1 MRGRLRALATS
12 SFTAFVGTAAFR
24 VSIPAVAYYV
34 REELSGAM
42 AEVGLLTS
50 AFFTARAAAAL
61 LAGRALEAGARTA
74 LLASLCFAVNA
85 AVAQLYMLSSTW
97 LAASLLKL
105 VQGILNGLAWVSIQY
120 ALGLSVEARLRGRA
134 YSVYFAMGSLGSM
147 MGNVIYS
154 ILGEGGMW
162 KALTASSLL
171 FVATAVT
178 AAMVPEPPAARKVK
192 AKRSSPP
199 PATGVGGLNI
209 QVLTAIASI
218 RAASALIGG
227 DLIYVYLREACGASR
242 QAVAL
247 VVGLCDVA
255 GIAASFAISWV
266 ADRGRD
272 LAAMALASVS
282 ALSGGVLF
290 AVRSP
295 LTLLAGYA
303 LFAIGARSL
312 TPLTRRVATTYAE
325 MKGMAVGAVNAVG
338 NFSTAL
344 SSPLIG
350 GLLDVLDYQTV
361 NVAGVEIL
369 IAMAVIDLVIAAGAC
384 IPLTL
389 LAKLGSSR
397 PASREYASRRSGA
410 LST

>member
-1 MRGRLRALATS
+1 
-12 SFTAFVGTAAFR
+12 
-24 VSIPAVAYYV
+24 
-34 REELSGAM
+34 
-42 AEVGLLTS
+42 
-50 AFFTARAAAAL
+50 
-61 LAGRALEAGARTA
+61 
-74 LLASLCFAVNA
+74 
-85 AVAQLYMLSSTW
+85 
-97 LAASLLKL
+97 
-105 VQGILNGLAWVSIQY
+105 
-120 ALGLSVEARLRGRA
+120 
-134 YSVYFAMGSLGSM
+134 
-147 MGNVIYS
+147 
-154 ILGEGGMW
+154 
-162 KALTASSLL
+162 
-171 FVATAVT
+171 
-178 AAMVPEPPAARKVK
+178 
-192 AKRSSPP
+192 
-199 PATGVGGLNI
+199 
-209 QVLTAIASI
+209 
-218 RAASALIGG
+218 
-227 DLIYVYLREACGASR
+227 
-242 QAVAL
+242 
-247 VVGLCDVA
+247 VGLCDVA

-389 LAKLGSSR
+389 LAKLGPSR